1 MIGILSDSHDN
12 LVMVRRAVRLF
23 RDARCD
29 LVIHA
34 GDIVAPF
41 TASELRELGCPV
53 RAVYGNCDGEKA
65 GLAKTFEGCGEIRE
79 APHAFSHGEVRFV
92 VCHLDSPIDGYLASL
107 PCDVLVFGHTHKP
120 LSERRKG
127 ALIVNPGEA
136 GGWLYGRSTVGLLD
150 PEKMTVD
157 IVPLS

>member
-23 RDARCD
+23 RDARCE

-41 TASELRELGCPV
+41 TARELRELGCPL
-53 RAVYGNCDGEKA
+53 RAVYGNCDGERP
-65 GLAKTFEGCGEIRE
+65 GLAKAFEGWGEIRE
-79 APHAFSHGEVRFV
+79 APHVFSHGGIRYV
-92 VCHLDSPIDGYLASL
+92 VCHLDSPIDGYLTSL

-127 ALIVNPGEA
+127 VLVVNPGEA
-136 GGWLYGRSTVGLLD
+136 GGWLYGRSTVALLD
-150 PEKMTVD
+150 AGKMAVD
-157 IVPLS
+157 IVPLA